1 MLKPPEFMLINV
13 NRYTESHLRTL
24 FSRYGVVQ
32 TCIVNIDKRHA
43 FVKMINRRD
52 AVSAREGMEQYK
64 SGDMQLRVR
73 VIIPVS
79 LLSSVAPS
87 FLRVKVKRQC

>member
-1 MLKPPEFMLINV
+1 MLINV
-13 NRYTESHLRTL
+13 NRSTESHLRTL

-73 VIIPVS
+73 VIIPLSPLPSRLS
-79 LLSSVAPS
+79 LLPGCGGETM
-87 FLRVKVKRQC
+87 LTL